1 MAERGIFQKI
11 NEVLDEEMAGR
22 RYLISAIDKLRKDIP
37 DMKPV
42 LDELNVNVKGLQASR
57 DAGTKIS
64 DSLQKVGQGFSAIN
78 QMSMSLDD
86 MRRTVG
92 DLNNSILQIRPV
104 LDLLRSQQATLQNSM
119 DQLIAW
125 ITPTMQGVVQL
136 LQQLAAKMGI
146 H

>member
-11 NEVLDEEMAGR
+11 NETLDEEMAGR
-22 RYLISAIDKLRKDIP
+22 RYLISAIDKLKKDIP
-37 DMKPV
+37 EMKPV
-42 LDELNVNVKGLQASR
+42 IDELNANVKGLQACR
-57 DAGTKIS
+57 DAGAKIGE
-64 DSLQKVGQGFSAIN
+64 SLQKVGQGFAAIN

-86 MRRTVG
+86 MRRTMG
-92 DLNNSILQIRPV
+92 DLNNSILQMRPV
-104 LDLLRSQQATLQNSM
+104 LDLLRNQQSTLQNSM

-125 ITPTMQGVVQL
+125 ITPTMQGVVQI

>member
-11 NEVLDEEMAGR
+11 SETLDEEMAGR

-42 LDELNVNVKGLQASR
+42 IDELNANVKGLQAFR
-57 DAGTKIS
+57 DAGAKIS
-64 DSLQKVGQGFSAIN
+64 ESLQKVGQGFSAIN

-86 MRRTVG
+86 MRRSVG
-92 DLNNSILQIRPV
+92 DLNNSILQMRPI

-125 ITPTMQGVVQL
+125 ITPTIQGIVQL
-136 LQQLAAKMGI
+136 LQHMAAKMGVS
-146 H
+146 

>member
-1 MAERGIFQKI
+1 MAERGVFNKI
-11 NEVLDEEMAGR
+11 NEALDEIMAGR

-37 DMKPV
+37 DMKPAI
-42 LDELNVNVKGLQASR
+42 DELNTNMKGLEGFR
-57 DAGTKIS
+57 DAGGKIS
-64 DSLQKVGQGFSAIN
+64 ESLQKVGQGFSAIN

-86 MRRTVG
+86 MRRSVG

-136 LQQLAAKMGI
+136 LQQLAGKMGI
-146 H
+146 R

>member
-22 RYLISAIDKLRKDIP
+22 RYLISAIDKLRKDVP

-42 LDELNVNVKGLQASR
+42 LDELNVNVKGLQAFQA
-57 DAGTKIS
+57 AGTKIS
-64 DSLQKVGQGFSAIN
+64 DSLQKVGQGFAAIN

-86 MRRTVG
+86 MRRSVG
-92 DLNNSILQIRPV
+92 DLNNSILQMRPV

-119 DQLIAW
+119 DQLISW
-125 ITPTMQGVVQL
+125 ITPTMQGLIQL
-136 LQQLAAKMGI
+136 IQHMAAKMGVQ
-146 H
+146 

>member
-11 NEVLDEEMAGR
+11 NETLDEEMAGR
-22 RYLISAIDKLRKDIP
+22 RYLISAIDKLKKDIP
-37 DMKPV
+37 EMKPV
-42 LDELNVNVKGLQASR
+42 IDELNANVKGLQAFR
-57 DAGTKIS
+57 DAGAKIGE
-64 DSLQKVGQGFSAIN
+64 SLQKVGQGFAAIN

-86 MRRTVG
+86 MRRTMG
-92 DLNNSILQIRPV
+92 DLNNSILQMRPV
-104 LDLLRSQQATLQNSM
+104 LDLLRNQQSTLQNSM

-125 ITPTMQGVVQL
+125 ITPTMQGVVQI

>member
-22 RYLISAIDKLRKDIP
+22 RYLISAIDKLRKDVP

-42 LDELNVNVKGLQASR
+42 LDELSVNVKGLQAFR

-64 DSLQKVGQGFSAIN
+64 ESLQKVGQGFSAIN

-86 MRRTVG
+86 MRRSVG
-92 DLNNSILQIRPV
+92 DLNNSILQMRPV

-119 DQLIAW
+119 DQLITW
-125 ITPTMQGVVQL
+125 ITPTMQGIVQL
-136 LQQLAAKMGI
+136 LQHMASKMGVS
-146 H
+146 